1 MPRPSGSRA
10 ARRRAA
16 AGVSGAL
23 GMVVCA
29 LLAAWLPLATSAAAP
44 PAAVQLELAGP
55 IGPATSDYVARA
67 LARAEADGAPLAIV
81 RLDTPGGL
89 ETAMR
94 AIVRAILA
102 APLPVV
108 GFVAPAGAHAASA
121 GTFILY
127 ASHVAAMA
135 PATNLG
141 AATPVAIASPGLPG
155 GGDDGGPHREP
166 AGADGTRAP
175 DVRDKAVSD
184 AVAFIRSLAQLRGRN
199 AEWAEQAVR
208 RAASLSADDALAQ
221 GVIDLIA
228 ADVPELLARLDGRTV
243 ALDGREL
250 RLDTAGLAVRVIEPD
265 WRTRFLAVITD
276 PTVAAILMLIGVYG
290 LIFEFYS
297 PGLVGPGVVGAICIL
312 LALYAFHV
320 LPVNESAL
328 ALMALGLALTV
339 AEAVT
344 PGFGVLG
351 LGGLVAFVLGAVM
364 LVDRDI
370 PGFAVAWQAVGGA
383 ALVVGGLGLAAL
395 WLAMR
400 ARSRP
405 VVSGREEMT
414 GQRGRVV
421 RWEGGGGTV
430 AVHGERWAARAA
442 RPLRPGEAVR
452 VTAIDG
458 LTLEVEPVTSKGAA
472 SDA

>member
-1 MPRPSGSRA
+1 MV
-10 ARRRAA
+10 
-16 AGVSGAL
+16 AGLIAP
-23 GMVVCA
+23 CA
-29 LLAAWLPLATSAAAP
+29 
-44 PAAVQLELAGP
+44 PAADVPARTPAVGLDLTGP
-55 IGPATSDYVARA
+55 IGPATSDYVARG
-67 LARAEADGAPLAIV
+67 LARAAAEGAPLAIV

-89 ETAMR
+89 ETSMR
-94 AIVRAILA
+94 EIVQAILA
-102 APLPVV
+102 ARMPVV
-108 GFVAPAGAHAASA
+108 GFVGPAGAHAASA

-127 ASHVAAMA
+127 ACHVAAMA

-141 AATPVAIASPGLPG
+141 AATPVAVPTPGLPG
-155 GGDDGGPHREP
+155 AGGGDKQDDGP
-166 AGADGTRAP
+166 AGTPP
-175 DVRDKAVSD
+175 DLRDKAISD

-199 AEWAEQAVR
+199 AEWAELAVT
-208 RAASLSADDALAQ
+208 RAASLSADDALRE

-228 ADVPELLARLDGRTV
+228 ADVADLMARLDGRTV
-243 ALDGREL
+243 ALDGGSV
-250 RLDTAGLAVRVIEPD
+250 RLETAGLAVSVIEPD
-265 WRTRFLAVITD
+265 WRSRLLAAITD

-297 PGLVGPGVVGAICIL
+297 PGLVGPGVIGAICLL

-328 ALMALGLALTV
+328 ALMVLGLALTV

-383 ALVVGGLGLAAL
+383 ALMVGGLGLAAL

-400 ARSRP
+400 ARRRP

-414 GQRGRVV
+414 GQAGTVV
-421 RWEGGGGTV
+421 RWEGRSGV
-430 AVHGERWAARAA
+430 VHVHGERWAARAA
-442 RPLRPGEAVR
+442 RPLQPGEQVR
-452 VTAIDG
+452 VAAIDG
-458 LTLEVEPVTSKGAA
+458 LTLEVEPQPQQQPDEQPARQKERRSAKDDQTEERREP
-472 SDA
+472 